1 MHLISTISGP
11 VLLSLFTGGTLN
23 LVYTLAV
30 RWCPKAVTGLPWLR
44 WVQNVLEAIRT
55 MQRLLF
61 PWGLDLQGRA
71 LEIHSDWFQA
81 FFGLKLKKDR
91 FVFLHSFYQY
101 LLGNYYR
108 SAYEVCQWPIPCST
122 RLSRHNAYSQ
132 GAFSLGD
139 IHLQLC
145 KSRKSPIWEELELAI
160 CSEADSRARAL
171 RMHLLSKLSRYLDLR
186 CILHGV
192 VLEQWPEMWGKKWS
206 TCLSLGVTTGQLPWS
221 QSTTF
226 PLPVLG
232 PPREPGRGRGTQA
245 GSQVDAKCVF
255 GAPSRQSGRN
265 LHCVRCSQVGRPAR
279 PLPEMRMTSYSP
291 SWNLDF
297 LICNQG

>member
-1 MHLISTISGP
+1 M
-11 VLLSLFTGGTLN
+11 
-23 LVYTLAV
+23 
-30 RWCPKAVTGLPWLR
+30 R
-44 WVQNVLEAIRT
+44 
-55 MQRLLF
+55 RLLF
-61 PWGLDLQGRA
+61 PWGLDRQGRA
-71 LEIHSDWFQA
+71 LEIHSEWFQA

-108 SAYEVCQWPIPCST
+108 SANEVCQWPIPCST

-139 IHLQLC
+139 IHLQFC
-145 KSRKSPIWEELELAI
+145 KSRKSPVWEEVGLAI
-160 CSEADSRARAL
+160 WSEADSRARAL
-171 RMHLLSKLSRYLDLR
+171 RTHLLSKLSRYFYLC

-206 TCLSLGVTTGQLPWS
+206 TYLSLGVTTGQLPWS
-221 QSTTF
+221 QSTTS
-226 PLPVLG
+226 PLPVLA

-245 GSQVDAKCVF
+245 GSQVGMQSVSLKHPHGRVGETCTVW
-255 GAPSRQSGRN
+255 GALR
-265 LHCVRCSQVGRPAR
+265 LGRPAR